1 MVCSGVVSIK
11 NAMSKKGCQWERTA
25 NGQARL
31 VDPITASNNA
41 YGYSRKNR
49 KNRKASRKNKKAS
62 RKNRKNK
69 KSTRRN
75 RK

>member
-31 VDPITASNNA
+31 VDPISASNN

-49 KNRKASRKNKKAS
+49 KNRKASRKNRKNGT

-69 KSTRRN
+69 KTTRRN